1 MTDIDF
7 EAEDIRAVAW
17 EVVGRLS
24 VSTLL
29 QACVEA
35 LVEAYN
41 IDEELYERDKAMVE
55 DEDSRDISMPL
66 LAYIQTAVQGTEET
80 EDANTE

>member
-29 QACVEA
+29 QDCVEA

-41 IDEELYERDKAMVE
+41 IDE
-55 DEDSRDISMPL
+55 
-66 LAYIQTAVQGTEET
+66 
-80 EDANTE
+80 

>member
-1 MTDIDF
+1 MTDIDL

-29 QACVEA
+29 QDCVEA

-41 IDEELYERDKAMVE
+41 IDEELYERDKTMVE

-66 LAYIQTAVQGTEET
+66 LEYIRTAVQDTVEV